1 MSKNTIP
8 EWMRSTKPTEAERK
22 EVREAITRYINRR
35 KEQEAAQ

>member
-35 KEQEAAQ
+35 KEEGSAQ

>member
-1 MSKNTIP
+1 MRKNAIP

-35 KEQEAAQ
+35 KEEGAAQ

>member
-1 MSKNTIP
+1 MSKNIIP

-35 KEQEAAQ
+35 KEEGAAQ

>member
-22 EVREAITRYINRR
+22 EVHEAISRYISRR